1 MNITF
6 GIIVGPN
13 HEPSVV
19 RKLIDSIFA
28 QDFGGHDFEI
38 IICGNYDADPELGI
52 KVIPF
57 DESKKKGW
65 ITRKKNIIA
74 NEAQYDILC
83 ILHDY
88 YLLDKDWYQGIVKY
102 SRVNRKWNI
111 LCNRVFRLEGDRHSD
126 WLVNQK
132 YMDRLLAKHP
142 ELGPELMSVA
152 PTENN
157 GPRWVCGLPY
167 AEWELSSIQYVSG
180 GYILART
187 NVFREIPFDER
198 YGWGEA
204 AEDIIWSEQVIEH
217 GYKLDFNPY
226 SLVTLQKPGKWRVH
240 QMTWK
245 SVELLKEM
253 FLDGDRI

>member
-19 RKLIDSIFA
+19 HKLIDSIFT
-28 QDFGGHDFEI
+28 QDFEDHDYEI
-38 IICGNYDADPELGI
+38 IVCGNYDADPRLGI

-57 DESKKKGW
+57 DESIKKGW
-65 ITRKKNIIA
+65 ITRKKNIIVNA
-74 NEAQYDILC
+74 AQYDTLC

-88 YLLDKDWYQGIVKY
+88 YLLDKDWYQGILKY
-102 SRVNRKWNI
+102 TRINRKWQV
-111 LCNRVFRLEGDRHSD
+111 LCNRVLRLEGDRHSD

-132 YMDRLLAKHP
+132 YMDIMLAKHP
-142 ELGPELMSVA
+142 ELGQELMVIA

-167 AEWELSSIQYVSG
+167 SEINLTDIQYISG

-187 NVFREIPFDER
+187 ELYRNVPFDER

-204 AEDIIWSEQVIEH
+204 AEDIIWSEQVIDY
-217 GYKLDFNPY
+217 GYNISFNPY
-226 SLVTLQKPGKWRVH
+226 SMVTLQKPGKWRVY
-240 QMTWK
+240 QMPWNV
-245 SVELLKEM
+245 VEILKEM
-253 FLDGDRI
+253 FLDVN

>member
-6 GIIVGPN
+6 GIVVGPN
-13 HEPSVV
+13 HEPHIV
-19 RKLIDSIFA
+19 RALIDSIFE
-28 QDFGGHDFEI
+28 QDFEGHDYEI
-38 IICGNYDADPELGI
+38 IVCGNYDADPELGI

-57 DESKKKGW
+57 DESVKRGW

-74 NEAQYDILC
+74 NHAKYDILC
-83 ILHDY
+83 LLHDY
-88 YLLDKDWYQGIVKY
+88 YLLDKDWYQGVLKY
-102 SRVNRKWNI
+102 TRINSKWKI
-111 LCNRVFRLEGDRHSD
+111 LCNKVLRYEGDRHSD

-132 YMDRLLAKHP
+132 YMDQVLAKHP
-142 ELGPELMSVA
+142 ELGAELMSVA

-167 AEWELSSIQYVSG
+167 AENELSSIQYVSG

-187 NVFREIPFDER
+187 AVYKEVPFDER

-204 AEDIIWSEQVIEH
+204 AEDIIWSEGVIGH
-217 GYKLDFNPY
+217 GYRINFNPY
-226 SLVTLQKPGKWRVH
+226 SLVTLQKPGKWRVY
-240 QMTWK
+240 QMTSK
-245 SVELLKEM
+245 CVEILKEM

>member
-13 HEPSVV
+13 HEPDIV

-28 QDFGGHDFEI
+28 QDFEDHDYEI
-38 IICGNYDADPELGI
+38 IVCGNYESDPELGI

-57 DESKKKGW
+57 DESQKRGW
-65 ITRKKNIIA
+65 ITRKKNLIA
-74 NEAQYDILC
+74 KAAKYDTLC

-88 YLLDKDWYQGIVKY
+88 YLLDKDWYQGVLKY
-102 SRVNRKWNI
+102 SRLNRKWNV
-111 LCNRVFRLEGDRHSD
+111 LCSRVLRLEGDRHSD
-126 WLVNQK
+126 WLINQK
-132 YMDRLLAKHP
+132 YMDQILAKHP
-142 ELGPELMSVA
+142 ELGPELMAVA

-157 GPRWVCGLPY
+157 GPRWVCALPY
-167 AEWELSSIQYVSG
+167 WEIGLWPMQYVSG

-217 GYKLDFNPY
+217 EYKISFNPY

-240 QMTWK
+240 QMTEK
-245 SVELLKEM
+245 CVELLKEM